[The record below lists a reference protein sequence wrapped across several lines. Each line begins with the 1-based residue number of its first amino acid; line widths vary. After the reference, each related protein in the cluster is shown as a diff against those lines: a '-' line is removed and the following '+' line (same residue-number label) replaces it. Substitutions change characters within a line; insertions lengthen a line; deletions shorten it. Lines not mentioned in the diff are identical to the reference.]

1 MAYTNRF
8 VVTPLLRHVL
18 DATRWTVVNTPMFYS
33 ERFRLLV
40 VVKPPF
46 TTNLASVPRLAWWLI
61 PRDDKA
67 IVEPAVFHDWLY
79 FTCGQGELTRRACD
93 RLLSDAMR
101 VAGAPWWKR
110 HVVYWAVRLGG
121 WKPWR
126 AYARR
131 ARGVRP

>member
-1 MAYTNRF
+1 MAHTDRF
-8 VVTPLLRHVL
+8 VVLPLMSH
-18 DATRWTVVNTPMFYS
+18 DPGHTQWHVVNTPMFYS

-46 TTNLASVPRLAWWLI
+46 TTDLASVPRLAWWLI

-79 FTCGQGELTRRACD
+79 ANHGLNGLFTRRQCD
-93 RLLSDAMR
+93 RLLSDAMI

-121 WKPWR
+121 WHAWR
-126 AYARR
+126 RR
-131 ARGVRP
+131 SVQP